1 MCQPK
6 SENLSV
12 EKTSISWTNN
22 VNISDTDT
30 MVNIHLA
37 CPYEKRILPFLQKP
51 LAPHEEL
58 RLMGQDGEFVS
69 VHPQLASPLLNPM
82 LETSSVIAPEA
93 PIAAMQELSP
103 ETPAVSLP
111 ISLLWLSTKVSI
123 SQIVRL
129 QNSYLFQVNWF

>member
-1 MCQPK
+1 
-6 SENLSV
+6 
-12 EKTSISWTNN
+12 
-22 VNISDTDT
+22 

-58 RLMGQDGEFVS
+58 RLMGQDGEYVS
-69 VHPQLASPLLNPM
+69 VHPQLASTLLNLV

-111 ISLLWLSTKVSI
+111 ISLLWLSSKVSI
-123 SQIVRL
+123 SQIVEGA
-129 QNSYLFQVNWF
+129 QS

>member
-6 SENLSV
+6 SENFSV

-58 RLMGQDGEFVS
+58 RLMGQDGEYVS
-69 VHPQLASPLLNPM
+69 VHPQLASTLFNLV
-82 LETSSVIAPEA
+82 LETSSVIAPEG
-93 PIAAMQELSP
+93 PIAGKTNYAL
-103 ETPAVSLP
+103 T
-111 ISLLWLSTKVSI
+111 
-123 SQIVRL
+123 
-129 QNSYLFQVNWF
+129 

>member
-6 SENLSV
+6 SENFSV

-58 RLMGQDGEFVS
+58 RLMGQDGEYVS
-69 VHPQLASPLLNPM
+69 VHPQLASTLFNLV

-93 PIAAMQELSP
+93 PIAAIQEL
-103 ETPAVSLP
+103 AQLMH
-111 ISLLWLSTKVSI
+111 LG
-123 SQIVRL
+123 R
-129 QNSYLFQVNWF
+129 

>member
-6 SENLSV
+6 SKNFSA

-58 RLMGQDGEFVS
+58 RLMGQDGEYVS
-69 VHPQLASPLLNPM
+69 VHPQLASTLLNLV

-93 PIAAMQELSP
+93 PIAAMQEL
-103 ETPAVSLP
+103 AQLMH
-111 ISLLWLSTKVSI
+111 LG
-123 SQIVRL
+123 R
-129 QNSYLFQVNWF
+129 